1 MSLTHDQNEKGSMV
15 VGKIENL
22 GTGTS
27 TPGWGGMNSTLSVD
41 EKKKDGILQHI
52 NDVLEKESWGDG
64 ADLLVLEVI
73 FDKKLECR
81 IQIKRKEPK
90 RI

>member
-1 MSLTHDQNEKGSMV
+1 MSDVFS
-15 VGKIENL
+15 
-22 GTGTS
+22 S
-27 TPGWGGMNSTLSVD
+27 SD
-41 EKKKDGILQHI
+41 DKKKDGILQHI
-52 NDVLEKESWGDG
+52 NDVLEKEKWGEG
-64 ADLLVLEVI
+64 SDLLVLEVI

>member
-1 MSLTHDQNEKGSMV
+1 MSDAF
-15 VGKIENL
+15 
-22 GTGTS
+22 
-27 TPGWGGMNSTLSVD
+27 NSSD
-41 EKKKDGILQHI
+41 DKKKDGILQHI
-52 NDVLEKESWGDG
+52 NDVLEKEKWGEG
-64 ADLLVLEVI
+64 SDLLVLEVI

>member
-1 MSLTHDQNEKGSMV
+1 MLDA
-15 VGKIENL
+15 
-22 GTGTS
+22 
-27 TPGWGGMNSTLSVD
+27 D
-41 EKKKDGILQHI
+41 EKRKDSILQHI
-52 NDVLEKESWGDG
+52 NEVLEKEKWGEG
-64 ADLLVLEVI
+64 SDLLVLEVI